1 MPKLLIHQGYYLDV
15 FYTLSEWRGFLPT
28 GDLAPLTLKEVLT
41 YCEMFDIHS
50 LQQRETLVFHIK
62 RLDTAYM
69 RNRAKR
75 LQDSDSET
83 GKQVKQAEVDAY

>member
-1 MPKLLIHQGYYLDV
+1 MPKLLMHQGYYLEI

-28 GDLAPLTLKEVLT
+28 GDIAPLTLKEVLT
-41 YCEMFDIHS
+41 YCEMFDIRS
-50 LQQRETLVFHIK
+50 LQHRETLVFHIK

-75 LQDSDSET
+75 LKESET
-83 GKQVKQAEVDAY
+83 GEQVKQAEVDSY